1 MYYGTTAKDDVQF
14 NTHMYFSFI
23 REEGDKIPL
32 QSSAKIFPK
41 LVHVS
46 FLQTHRHYVCE
57 RVY

>member
-1 MYYGTTAKDDVQF
+1 MYYGTAAKDDVQF

-41 LVHVS
+41 LVHIS
-46 FLQTHRHYVCE
+46 FLQMHRHYVCE
-57 RVY
+57 